1 MARGMDGVNR
11 RSKMGLGMK
20 ANGPMTNLMEEE
32 FFLRLMAEGMKVNLK
47 MKSVMEMA
55 GLYQVIKK
63 LFMKDS
69 SKMMFKMDSVR
80 KLKQDNINSQEILK
94 TL

>member
-1 MARGMDGVNR
+1 MGFYTKDKRKMARGMDGVNS

-20 ANGPMTNLMEEE
+20 VNGPMTNLMEEE

-47 MKSVMEMA
+47 TKSVMEMA

-69 SKMMFKMDSVR
+69 SKMMFKMDSVC
-80 KLKQDNINSQEILK
+80 KLK
-94 TL
+94 